1 MKITQLQQI
10 IKEEIQ
16 NVINETALDEVAGK
30 QFINIKL
37 KKYPKAVAKINQL
50 IDMIG
55 ENKFTMEMAEWI
67 WDFFNNAS
75 YESPISEESL
85 QEGVINEA
93 YAPVTDEIGSFY
105 VVEAPPT
112 KTSTIEDIMFECKD
126 LAYFANQIRGG
137 LKESDIKGIFK
148 DEAKA
153 KALATKLL
161 SNQTNELVF
170 NDYDK
175 WLKALYK
182 THPFIKGKESKYFHK
197 SQHHTSVNFGLQS
210 FGSWYDGKAAVKG
223 AIGKVYL
230 PYDVSSHVYPTNSI
244 KD

>member
-1 MKITQLQQI
+1 MKKLQLQQI
-10 IKEEIQ
+10 IKEEYQKIL
-16 NVINETALDEVAGK
+16 NEA
-30 QFINIKL
+30 
-37 KKYPKAVAKINQL
+37 
-50 IDMIG
+50 
-55 ENKFTMEMAEWI
+55 
-67 WDFFNNAS
+67 
-75 YESPISEESL
+75 
-85 QEGVINEA
+85 A
-93 YAPVTDEIGSFY
+93 YAPVTDEIGSFWI
-105 VVEAPPT
+105 VEAPQ
-112 KTSTIEDIMFECKD
+112 KNSTLEDIMFECKD

-170 NDYDK
+170 NDYDE
-175 WLKALYK
+175 WLEALYK

-197 SQHHTSVNFGLQS
+197 SQHHTSVSFGLQS